1 MGSQPGADA
10 GSWGCTASAC
20 TKPQF
25 QKLEQQGVVR
35 RIGPNAAILEDLRQY
50 DAQMGLLMEYTG
62 GEALFM

>member
-1 MGSQPGADA
+1 MRKLGLYSV
-10 GSWGCTASAC
+10 SVY
-20 TKPQF
+20 KPQF